1 MNLSGKTILIT
12 GAARIGQNVARIIA
26 ERGAEKIVLTYY
38 KDSTE
43 VHGAEKDAKNAGA
56 FVELV
61 KADLSQPDSVRGL
74 VAHVESAYGALHG
87 LIHMAAIYPRTPWE
101 RLSEKEWD
109 MNINTIAR
117 SAYLLGK
124 YAGDLMK
131 KNAADTMGIKGK
143 MVFFADWSV
152 LTRPYKDYLPYNV
165 AKAAVVG
172 LTYSLAKEL
181 APDIL
186 VNAIAPGPILAP
198 PDLSAEDNAEVLLST
213 PLGRWGGA
221 EEIAKAVGYFLEAD
235 FVTGHVLPVDGGR
248 TIG

>member
-1 MNLSGKTILIT
+1 MNLHGKTVLIT
-12 GAARIGQNVARIIA
+12 GAARVGQNVARIVA
-26 ERGAEKIVLTYY
+26 ERGAAKIILTYY
-38 KDSTE
+38 KDSSE
-43 VHGAEKDAKNAGA
+43 IRGAEVNAKNAGA
-56 FVELV
+56 AVELLQ
-61 KADLSQPDSVRGL
+61 ADLSRVEGVRGL
-74 VAHVESAYGALHG
+74 VKHIRSLHG

-101 RLSEKEWD
+101 HLSEKEWD

-117 SAYLLGK
+117 SSYLLGK
-124 YAGDLMK
+124 YAGDLIQ
-131 KNAADTMGIKGK
+131 KNKSDANGVKGK
-143 MVFFADWSV
+143 MIFFADWSV
-152 LTRPYKDYLPYNV
+152 LTRPYKEYLPYNV

-186 VNAIAPGPILAP
+186 INAIAPGPILAP
-198 PDLSAEDNAEVLLST
+198 PNLSAKENAEILLST

-221 EEIAKAVGYFLEAD
+221 EEIALAVGYLLEAD